1 MIKKS
6 CQFFSRGEQ
15 ILTENC
21 LFAYFRSFQA
31 HHGSMVSWDISTRH
45 GSMVCVEI
53 SLRGWGHIQKNPKR
67 HALKFDPFRGFAWWS
82 AFREN
87 CFLLT
92 PKGPPNKFSSNSFP
106 NLVFKNRFADMAFQ
120 TILFMNGFLL
130 LSGTPSKFLNYFQDF
145 VSRRPPWVH
154 AV

>member
-1 MIKKS
+1 MLEWLTFMFFQVIPNHLKVLLVVAKNSKKKSNKDLRYPEASMIKKS

-31 HHGSMVSWDISTRH
+31 HHGSMVGWDISTRH

-67 HALKFDPFRGFAWWS
+67 HTLKFDPFRGFATRQVCSTRQAYNTSQVYSTWQ
-82 AFREN
+82 RYYTKQ
-87 CFLLT
+87 L
-92 PKGPPNKFSSNSFP
+92 
-106 NLVFKNRFADMAFQ
+106 
-120 TILFMNGFLL
+120 
-130 LSGTPSKFLNYFQDF
+130 
-145 VSRRPPWVH
+145 
-154 AV
+154 